1 MPPDWQSRAF
11 ICSVS
16 LYMWLLHTISSKI
29 LGPKYHLQ
37 LSHFAMSLPIC
48 FKRHFWKLHIQSCDP
63 SKTTWH
69 IYTKFYQWV
78 KPKNQIV
85 SFMTKSITSLWFLSC
100 AWLFATPWTAA
111 HQACVHHQ
119 IVRLLKLMSIEP
131 EMPFNHPILCFT
143 HLLLPAI
150 TPIISLF

>member
-1 MPPDWQSRAF
+1 MPSDWQSRVF

-48 FKRHFWKLHIQSCDP
+48 FKRHFSKLHIQSCDP

-69 IYTKFYQWV
+69 IYPKFYQWV

-100 AWLFATPWTAA
+100 VWLFATPWTAA
-111 HQACVHHQ
+111 RQASV
-119 IVRLLKLMSIEP
+119 SITKSWDCSNSCQLSQRCHSIIP
-131 EMPFNHPILCFT
+131 SSVLPFSSCLQSP
-143 HLLLPAI
+143 P
-150 TPIISLF
+150 